1 MKIYLVMYT
10 LIIGSNMS
18 SLPTPEE
25 LRRMRI
31 RAGLTQKEVAER
43 AKVSQSLIARIESGS
58 VDPRLSTLRKV
69 MKVLEEALRGR
80 EEESVRVA
88 MNTPVIMLS
97 EEDDVRTAAKI
108 MWEKGISQ
116 IPVVDSNGRVVG
128 TVHENSLMKLLVFER
143 GPRILGLKVSEVME
157 DPLPILDE
165 SASLTKAMR
174 LLLEGFPAVLVK
186 KGSKIVGIVTKSDII
201 ALHILRRASK
211 PSEVSS

>member
-1 MKIYLVMYT
+1 
-10 LIIGSNMS
+10 MS